1 MPDGPIED
9 NPWPRRLRSRVT
21 SPDAARLHGFDV
33 VGDLARHYSFAE
45 IGFVAIRGEAPTPAE
60 GRLFELAL
68 SLLCV
73 TPIAEAPAHVASLS
87 RTCGTTPT
95 SAMATGFV
103 VLAEQTRWQL
113 EQWSPIL
120 AWLRGPTTAPPP
132 ASALERSADL
142 QQSIID
148 LLPDGSGTQ
157 LRAHKLCREAAGL
170 ALLHEIGLA
179 DDSRLAACLM
189 FARTPGLFA
198 EVVAAKPGALREY
211 PIATPDFA
219 YEPPE
224 RS

>member
-9 NPWPRRLRSRVT
+9 NEWPKRLSSRVT
-21 SPDAARLHGFDV
+21 SSDSTRLQGFAV

-45 IGFVAIRGEAPTPAE
+45 IGFVAIRGEAPTE
-60 GRLFELAL
+60 EQGRLFELAL
-68 SLLCV
+68 SLLSATSV
-73 TPIAEAPAHVASLS
+73 AEAPAHVASLS

-95 SAMATGFV
+95 SAMATGMV

-120 AWLRGPTTAPPP
+120 DWLDGPAEAGPPS
-132 ASALERSADL
+132 SALAASPELQRS
-142 QQSIID
+142 IVD
-148 LLPDGSGTQ
+148 LLPANAGARV
-157 LRAHKLCREAAGL
+157 RAHPLRTDATAL
-170 ALLHEIGLA
+170 ALLHEIGMA
-179 DDSRLAACLM
+179 DAARLPACLM
-189 FARTPGLFA
+189 FARTPGLCA

-219 YEPPE
+219 YEPPD